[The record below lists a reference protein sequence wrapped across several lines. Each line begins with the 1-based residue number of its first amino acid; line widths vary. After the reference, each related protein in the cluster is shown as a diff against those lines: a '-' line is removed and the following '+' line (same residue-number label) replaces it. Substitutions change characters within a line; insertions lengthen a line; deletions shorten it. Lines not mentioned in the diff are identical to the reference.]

1 MDLQIPMQSVTIT
14 TKVVSSNTANG
25 TRVLDTTL
33 CDVYFSDLR
42 QVGDFVFV
50 LRFFPPIKLT
60 ATKQQRYS

>member
-1 MDLQIPMQSVTIT
+1 MVVGKKIPRQSVTIT

-42 QVGDFVFV
+42 PNYD
-50 LRFFPPIKLT
+50 IT
-60 ATKQQRYS
+60 